1 MILFKIKKHQ
11 FILLLIIV
19 VGFFLRVY
27 QLGKDSF
34 WLDETGVASVI
45 FVNSVGEF
53 VNIVRSHVAA
63 VPFDYVITWLIGQVT
78 LNEGW
83 LRFPSAI
90 WGTATL
96 MISYPLFRKLT
107 NERMAL
113 AGVFCLSFSPLL
125 IKYSQ
130 ELRFYSSLIF
140 FYILSTKLLLDA
152 FQSNENKDWIIF
164 TVVTI
169 IGGYFHIF
177 VGFSLVNGFF
187 WYFQFW
193 KKEPSYALRKFI
205 LSVIFIF
212 LGSLSAFYLFAGYNS
227 RLSETITK
235 IEPLWQAIG
244 VGLGWIPITYSN
256 NLSLYVW
263 GMTCFLLEIISIIG
277 LVRYQKKSLLSWLI
291 ISIVIQISTILFL
304 IIIRGYF
311 LQSRHF
317 VFLHPLLILIC
328 VNGCFLIHEKIKS
341 STKYRHRQKS
351 LVNFNYLIFSLCFL
365 SIPILIKYYQ
375 EDKGNA
381 RETAIFL
388 SEVWKPG
395 DLLFFFPNNY
405 SAEPVKYYLAN
416 VIDYENILP
425 YMWTTDF
432 KNDKVFLENASNGI
446 NYLIGNPTNEQENF
460 FIQNG
465 FRQSELVNVW
475 FRKINLEAIGKD

>member
-1 MILFKIKKHQ
+1 MILFRLKKHQ
-11 FILLLIIV
+11 FLLILIIV

-45 FVNSVGEF
+45 FVNSVSEF
-53 VNIVRSHVAA
+53 VNIVRSHVVA
-63 VPFDYVITWLIGQVT
+63 VPLDYVITWLIGQFT

-83 LRFPSAI
+83 LRLPSAI

-96 MISYPLFRKLT
+96 MISYPLFKKLT
-107 NERMAL
+107 NERIAL
-113 AGVFCLSFSPLL
+113 AGVICLSFSPLL

-140 FYILSTKLLLDA
+140 FYLLSTKLLLDA
-152 FQSNENKDWIIF
+152 FQSNENKDWAIY

-193 KKEPSYALRKFI
+193 KKELSDTLRKFT
-205 LSVIFIF
+205 LSVILVFI
-212 LGSLSAFYLFAGYNS
+212 GSLSAYYLFAGYNS

-235 IEPLWQAIG
+235 IEPIWQAIG
-244 VGLGWIPITYSN
+244 IGLGWIPITYAN

-263 GMTCFLLEIISIIG
+263 GMTCLLLEIIGILG
-277 LVRYQKKSLLSWLI
+277 LLRNQKKSLLRMLI
-291 ISIVIQISTILFL
+291 ISIVIQICAILFL
-304 IIIRGYF
+304 LIIRGYF
-311 LQSRHF
+311 LQSRHLI
-317 VFLHPLLILIC
+317 FLHPLLILIC
-328 VNGCFLIHEKIKS
+328 VNGCFFIREKIKS
-341 STKYRHRQKS
+341 SKKFGYLQKS
-351 LVNFNYLIFSLCFL
+351 LINFNYFIFLFCFL
-365 SIPILIKYYQ
+365 SIPILLKYYQ

-388 SEVWKPG
+388 SEVWEPG
-395 DLLFFFPNNY
+395 DLLFFFPYNY
-405 SAEPVKYYLAN
+405 SAEPVKYYLVN
-416 VIDYENILP
+416 VMGYENILP
-425 YMWTTDF
+425 YLWTTDL
-432 KNDKVFLENASNGI
+432 KNDNFFIENADNGI
-446 NYLIGNPTNEQENF
+446 NYLVGKPSSEQENF

-475 FRKINLEAIGKD
+475 FR

>member
-1 MILFKIKKHQ
+1 MILFRLKKHQ
-11 FILLLIIV
+11 FLLILIIV

-45 FVNSVGEF
+45 FVNSVSEF

-63 VPFDYVITWLIGQVT
+63 VPLDYVITWIIGQFT

-83 LRFPSAI
+83 LRLPSAI

-96 MISYPLFRKLT
+96 MISYPLFNKLT
-107 NERMAL
+107 NERTAL
-113 AGVFCLSFSPLL
+113 AGVICLSFSPLL

-152 FQSNENKDWIIF
+152 FQSNENKDWAIY

-193 KKEPSYALRKFI
+193 KKESSDTLRKFT
-205 LSVIFIF
+205 LSVILVFI
-212 LGSLSAFYLFAGYNS
+212 GSLSAYYLFAGYNS

-235 IEPLWQAIG
+235 IEPIWQAIG
-244 VGLGWIPITYSN
+244 IGLGWIPITYAN

-263 GMTCFLLEIISIIG
+263 GMTCLLLEIIGILG
-277 LVRYQKKSLLSWLI
+277 LLRNQKKSLLRMLI
-291 ISIVIQISTILFL
+291 ISIVIQICAILFL
-304 IIIRGYF
+304 LIIRGYF
-311 LQSRHF
+311 LQSRHLI
-317 VFLHPLLILIC
+317 FLHPLLILIC
-328 VNGCFLIHEKIKS
+328 VNGCFFIREKIKS
-341 STKYRHRQKS
+341 SKKFGYLQKS
-351 LVNFNYLIFSLCFL
+351 LINFNYFIFLFCFL
-365 SIPILIKYYQ
+365 SIPILLKYYQ

-388 SEVWKPG
+388 SEVWEPG
-395 DLLFFFPNNY
+395 DLLFFFPYNY
-405 SAEPVKYYLAN
+405 SAEPVKYYLVN
-416 VIDYENILP
+416 VMGYENILP
-425 YMWTTDF
+425 YLWTTDL
-432 KNDKVFLENASNGI
+432 KNDNFFIENADNGI
-446 NYLIGNPTNEQENF
+446 NYLVGKPSSEQENF

-475 FRKINLEAIGKD
+475 FR